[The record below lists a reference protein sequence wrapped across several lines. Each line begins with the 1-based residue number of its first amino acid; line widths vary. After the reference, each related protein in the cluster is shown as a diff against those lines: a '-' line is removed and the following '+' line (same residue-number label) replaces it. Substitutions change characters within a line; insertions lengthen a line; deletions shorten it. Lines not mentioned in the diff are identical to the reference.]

1 MRNFSVGTERCLS
14 DLRRTQSTCVEQ
26 DPSQSRFCTSNV
38 ARTHSGK
45 MVRQLP
51 TRGIYIYING
61 ELPCQ
66 RVVVKLDELLTSIS
80 VVGRPSAVL
89 TSPK

>member
-1 MRNFSVGTERCLS
+1 MKNFSVGTERCLS

-38 ARTHSGK
+38 ARSHSGK

-51 TRGIYIYING
+51 TRGIYIYIYKWRAS
-61 ELPCQ
+61 LPTCGC
-66 RVVVKLDELLTSIS
+66 KT
-80 VVGRPSAVL
+80 G
-89 TSPK
+89 